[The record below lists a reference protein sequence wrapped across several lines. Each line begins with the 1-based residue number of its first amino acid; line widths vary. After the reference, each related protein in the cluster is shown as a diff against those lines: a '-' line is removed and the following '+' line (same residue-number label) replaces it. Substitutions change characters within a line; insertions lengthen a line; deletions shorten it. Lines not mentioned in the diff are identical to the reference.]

1 MGRGV
6 YVFAGAEVAAIVE
19 FVATDARRLCLDA
32 AAVVCLAV
40 FDLQSTDV
48 QLAAV
53 VEVFCNLQ
61 VQLAATTDL
70 SAVVQPFFEADMAV
84 FAAAFG
90 GGFCA
95 CRVVA
100 GLCFG
105 VFRDVVAA
113 DAARV
118 VEGFGAH
125 LQGTAALADA
135 TVVIKAVRVQFEL
148 VAVNAA
154 AVDKFAVG
162 TDLQLLCLHRAGMVD
177 TDTLVSAN
185 QADAAA
191 VHAAQLAG
199 INSGIGATCAAAAF
213 AADFAVTG
221 DVVAAGNDVQRTV
234 TCLHRAVNFARLGDD
249 GSVVAVAH
257 VQTAFADVDGA
268 AFDVNAVEGTV
279 FQLRAAGGQPGFARV
294 DEATAVDADTCRVG
308 KDDVG
313 FLSGDFDLSA
323 QL

>member
-40 FDLQSTDV
+40 FDLQRADV
-48 QLAAV
+48 QLARV
-53 VEVFCNLQ
+53 VQVFCNLQ
-61 VQLAATTDL
+61 VQFAAATDL
-70 SAVVQPFFEADMAV
+70 SAVVQAFFEADVAV

-90 GGFCA
+90 SGFAA
-95 CRVVA
+95 CRVA
-100 GLCFG
+100 AALCFG

-135 TVVIKAVRVQFEL
+135 AVVIEAVRVQFEL
-148 VAVNAA
+148 VAVYAA

-191 VHAAQLAG
+191 VHAAQLTG

-234 TCLHRAVNFARLGDD
+234 ARLHRAVNFARLGDD
-249 GSVVAVAH
+249 SGVVGVAH
-257 VQTAFADVDGA
+257 VQAAFADVDGA
-268 AFDVNAVEGTV
+268 AFDVNAVEGAV

-294 DEATAVDADTCRVG
+294 NKATTVDADARRVG
-308 KDDVG
+308 HDDVG
-313 FLSGDFDLSA
+313 FLSGHFNLAA